1 VLCDASEFDEL
12 PVRHNEEHVNLQ
24 MSKELPWRLDE
35 RTMDSPHTKA
45 NLLLQAHFAR
55 TPLPMSDYVTDTKSV
70 LDQAIRVLN
79 AMVDIA
85 ADGGWLFT
93 ALGIM
98 HLTQMVTQGRWMD
111 ESPLL
116 DLPGMNERGVRSLA
130 AKGVAHLPQLMLA
143 EPSDLRR
150 WLGGSLSEGELSK
163 LLETLRTLPAVRVEA
178 AVQTEKLVASTDG
191 VVRVRLESTQPGA
204 RRNVLAPRFPKA
216 RMAGGWWLALGE
228 EDELHALRRVHFER
242 GSMSTELQFSVP
254 DEPGEY
260 TFDVHLVSDSY
271 IGLDQQLSVAVVVP
285 EENGRPDA

>member
-1 VLCDASEFDEL
+1 
-12 PVRHNEEHVNLQ
+12 
-24 MSKELPWRLDE
+24 
-35 RTMDSPHTKA
+35 
-45 NLLLQAHFAR
+45 
-55 TPLPMSDYVTDTKSV
+55 
-70 LDQAIRVLN
+70 
-79 AMVDIA
+79 MVDIA

-178 AVQTEKLVASTDG
+178 AVQTEKLVAGTDG
-191 VVRVRLESTQPGA
+191 VVRVRLESTQHGA

-228 EDELHALRRVHFER
+228 EDELHALVSAPPHAKRAPPALLR
-242 GSMSTELQFSVP
+242 GS
-254 DEPGEY
+254 
-260 TFDVHLVSDSY
+260 
-271 IGLDQQLSVAVVVP
+271 
-285 EENGRPDA
+285 RPA